1 MTNTLSDTDLR
12 AIVDQLGP
20 QYALLH
26 CPPITL
32 PWCST
37 DETAGLTLDEATGEV
52 RIATTGPLSPET
64 RSELAVALVATIL
77 DDPKQGSGR

>member
-1 MTNTLSDTDLR
+1 MSNSLTDDDLR
-12 AIVDQLGP
+12 AVATQLGP
-20 QYALLH
+20 QYAILH
-26 CPPITL
+26 CPQVEL

-37 DETAGLTLDEATGEV
+37 DETAGLTIDEATGEV

-77 DDPKQGSGR
+77 DDPKQECGR

>member
-12 AIVDQLGP
+12 AIADQLGP

-32 PWCST
+32 PWFSSDDT
-37 DETAGLTLDEATGEV
+37 VALGLDSETGDV
-52 RIATTGPLSPET
+52 RIATTGPMSRET
-64 RSELAVALVATIL
+64 RAEVATALVATL
-77 DDPKQGSGR
+77 LEDQS